1 MKSPDKSFITTESWD
16 EASLRGIIELA
27 SRMKQDPH
35 SKEWNTGLKHKK
47 FLMMF
52 HNPSLRTHLSFETA
66 VTDLGGSAIYYG
78 PGMGWSRTE
87 GGVASSESLKDIAK
101 VVSRYVDGVGIR
113 ISMDAVP
120 QYGDGYRY
128 LSDFASYAEVP
139 VVSMAGDRFHPCQ
152 AMADLMGWAERF
164 THKNIVSDINKLR
177 GKTLLLTWGSSG
189 FARPWA
195 SVQSHLLLAARFG
208 MNIKLAHPEGY
219 ALDPEVTDKAQVY
232 CAQNN
237 TSFQLIHDA
246 SKGYEGAD
254 VVYVR
259 NWISNDAYQNG
270 TFQYQSEIEK
280 AAMLKDWIVTT
291 QKMERT
297 NKAIFANPMP
307 VDRGKEVEDS
317 VADSDYSVIYDVAEN
332 RLHIQKALL
341 FLLMGNRVHL

>member
-1 MKSPDKSFITTESWD
+1 MKLSDKSFITTESWD
-16 EASLRGIIELA
+16 ESSLRGIIELA
-27 SRMKQDPH
+27 SRMKYDPH
-35 SKEWNTGLKHKK
+35 GEKWNSVLKHKK

-52 HNPSLRTHLSFETA
+52 HNPSLRTHLSFEAA

-78 PGMGWSRTE
+78 PGMGWSKTE
-87 GGVASSESLKDIAK
+87 NGVASSESLKDIAK

-128 LSDFASYAEVP
+128 LTDFAHYADVP

-164 THKNIVSDINKLR
+164 TPKNIVTDVNRLR
-177 GKTLLLTWGSSG
+177 GKTLLLTWGGSG

-208 MNIKLAHPEGY
+208 MNIKLAYPEGY
-219 ALDPEVTDKAQVY
+219 ALDPEITDKAKVY
-232 CAQNN
+232 CDQNKK
-237 TSFQLIHDA
+237 SFQLLHDTND
-246 SKGYEGAD
+246 GYENTD

-259 NWISNDAYQNG
+259 NWISNDAYKDR
-270 TFQYQSEIEK
+270 TFQYRSEIEK
-280 AAMLKDWIVTT
+280 ASVLKDWIVTT

-307 VDRGKEVEDS
+307 VDRGKEAEDS
-317 VADSDYSVIYDVAEN
+317 VVDSDYSVIYDVAEN
-332 RLHIQKALL
+332 RLYIQKALL
-341 FLLMGNRVHL
+341 STLIGG